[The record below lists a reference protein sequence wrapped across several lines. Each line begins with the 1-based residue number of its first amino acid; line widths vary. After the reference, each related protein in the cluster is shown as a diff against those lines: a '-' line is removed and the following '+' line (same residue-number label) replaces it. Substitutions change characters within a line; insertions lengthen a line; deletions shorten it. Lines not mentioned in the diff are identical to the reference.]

1 MSVTHPGSMRTLRR
15 LSTGRGEIVTLQVAA
30 RLGFGLWFSEP
41 LEAYSGSVVKNPPAN
56 ARDLRDAG
64 LIPGSRRSSGG
75 GHRNPLQYSFLENLM
90 DEEPGRL

>member
-30 RLGFGLWFSEP
+30 RSGFGLWFSEP

-56 ARDLRDAG
+56 ARDTGDSG
-64 LIPGSRRSSGG
+64 LIHGSERAPGEGNG
-75 GHRNPLQYSFLENLM
+75 EFH
-90 DEEPGRL
+90 